1 MKNFEEIV
9 PLAVAI
15 IVAIVLFFGFITAVK
30 KALKSR
36 DKSDT
41 IDSAMFL
48 KEQKWQME
56 DVQKRQKELM
66 QSQRQ
71 KIRDLQRK

>member
-1 MKNFEEIV
+1 MKSFEEIV

-15 IVAIVLFFGFITAVK
+15 IVAIVLFFGFISAVK
-30 KALKSR
+30 KSLQSR
-36 DKSDT
+36 DRNET

-48 KEQKWQME
+48 KEQKWQIE

-66 QSQRQ
+66 QAQRQ
-71 KIRDLQRK
+71 KIRDLKRR